1 MKYAILIIIL
11 STSIGCMTAP
21 NKDDYTTPECYE
33 RADCQWRNKDNPDKT
48 ICAGVAQA
56 CVDSLK
62 ERRRITRLEYCRD
75 KKPADMTERECRS
88 WMNEN

>member
-1 MKYAILIIIL
+1 MIFAAAV
-11 STSIGCMTAP
+11 GCMTAP
-21 NKDDYTTPECYE
+21 NKDDYSTAECYE

-48 ICAGVAQA
+48 LCAGVAQA
-56 CVDSLK
+56 CVDALK
-62 ERRRITRLEYCRD
+62 EQRRVRRLEYCRD